1 MNAPPGVD
9 TDTSGEEFTPPPSPK
24 AESPK
29 AEFSLTSLLPT
40 QRLRKL
46 RKANA
51 KIKTQTPEQ
60 ACEKDG
66 DPEPERKHTRLTKK
80 RVRIVDNTS
89 EPGDAAVTPP
99 LEDAPEDTPEETIK
113 QAVAHLPPS
122 VTNDRDP
129 TQVIALLRQMMA
141 KNAVEDEVEAGV
153 VNTEGIDSTTTLT
166 PDPIDTTKPSSPD
179 DIQLPTPIGPS
190 FAKRRPGGL
199 DFSSLFKTRGKSK
212 PPPSTA
218 NPPGHFPSHTDLSV
232 STGTSS
238 SISQPTVADP
248 PKSAPSWLWAGPN
261 VPTAGPSSQ
270 PYSPAPPPAMS
281 PTISGYPP
289 WLWAGPAQAQ
299 GGQQP
304 AVGDADRDRTHPYAS
319 HLSYA
324 PQTHAALPPF
334 PPYYPHPQ
342 SLQPWQPYYP
352 PWTAPTQQYPGQSP
366 YDGIAETS
374 PPGAKAEFFAQ
385 APSWQTPDP
394 SLVPPAATQSGPQ
407 SRAETQKIRPK
418 PEGPKL
424 RPPAVLSNR
433 PVQTDAASI
442 AESTIPEQGVHEE
455 KSSKDIVSET
465 LDRKLNGHIKKAL
478 RTVGMIPTSENTSQ
492 KDTHPVA
499 ISSSESTNSP
509 TWTECLLSLATCIR
523 KFHVS
528 QS

>member
-40 QRLRKL
+40 QRLKKL

-60 ACEKDG
+60 ACEKDA
-66 DPEPERKHTRLTKK
+66 DPEPERTHTRLAKK
-80 RVRIVDNTS
+80 RVRIVDNID
-89 EPGDAAVTPP
+89 EPDNTAITPP
-99 LEDAPEDTPEETIK
+99 PEEIPEDVVEKAI
-113 QAVAHLPPS
+113 AHMPS
-122 VTNDRDP
+122 SATNDRDP

-141 KNAVEDEVEAGV
+141 NNTLEDEGDTGDEEM
-153 VNTEGIDSTTTLT
+153 EGIEAITTST
-166 PDPIDTTKPSSPD
+166 PEPIGNTKQGSAD
-179 DIQLPTPIGPS
+179 DIQLATPIGPS

-199 DFSSLFKTRGKSK
+199 DFSSLFKTKSKGK

-218 NPPGHFPSHTDLSV
+218 TPPGQFASWTDLSI
-232 STGTSS
+232 STGASS
-238 SISQPTVADP
+238 STSPNLADP
-248 PKSAPSWLWAGPN
+248 PKSAPSWLWTGL
-261 VPTAGPSSQ
+261 PTSGPSSQ
-270 PYSPAPPPAMS
+270 PYPPAPPAAMS
-281 PTISGYPP
+281 PTVPGYPP
-289 WLWAGPAQAQ
+289 WLWAGPDQAH

-304 AVGDADRDRTHPYAS
+304 AAGNVVWGQTHPYTARPP
-319 HLSYA
+319 YA
-324 PQTHAALPPF
+324 PQAQSALPPF

-352 PWTAPTQQYPGQSP
+352 PWTAPPQQYPGQNP

-385 APSWQTPDP
+385 APSWQTPDQ
-394 SLVPPAATQSGPQ
+394 SCAPAAPTQGEPHSTVKTEKT
-407 SRAETQKIRPK
+407 RTK
-418 PEGPKL
+418 PEGPRL
-424 RPPAVLSNR
+424 RPPAVLVNR

-455 KSSKDIVSET
+455 KLSKGIASDT
-465 LDRKLNGHIKKAL
+465 LGSNHKGHIKKAL
-478 RTVGMIPTSENTSQ
+478 RTVGIIPTPENKGQ
-492 KDTHPVA
+492 KGSHPVA
-499 ISSSESTNSP
+499 RSSSESTTSP

-523 KFHVS
+523 K
-528 QS
+528 